1 MARIVLIAV
10 ALYAG
15 GEILL
20 PTSGVEGFLSRAA
33 VVLLFPPLLYASGFF
48 EPDELRYLRTL
59 RDRVRSRLEASAEA
73 PEDLEALQ
81 RRAELMEDMHE
92 P

>member
-1 MARIVLIAV
+1 MARIVLIAG
-10 ALYAG
+10 ALFAAG
-15 GEILL
+15 EVLL
-20 PTSGVEGFLSRAA
+20 PTSGVVGFLSRAT

-48 EPDELRYLRTL
+48 EDDELRFLRSL
-59 RDRVRSRLEASAEA
+59 PGRVRSRLESSAE
-73 PEDLEALQ
+73 PSEDLEALQ